1 MAFIA
6 LPIAIVVN
14 PRPCTKRTALLCPK
28 KTKSALKK
36 LRDDINGCPELV
48 EALKK
53 SATVTAI
60 LPARYARL
68 PNTYVWT
75 KKTFFL

>member
-53 SATVTAI
+53 SRWNRNRNSYTAREVRQI
-60 LPARYARL
+60 AKYLCL
-68 PNTYVWT
+68 D
-75 KKTFFL
+75 